1 MAGWQVGTGGVHA
14 VAATNATA
22 YGLFI
27 CDDTDAGNSTA
38 ITLDAMGIFDGD
50 DLQGDAVVLQFYRN
64 NVATSST
71 QAGGLVLE
79 INFKNDGSVADGA
92 ISRAAT
98 GGSDSVPL
106 ITCGLKTSGTT
117 INEALAAIEKALT
130 EAVAQGDISNISV
143 DNTGTTLLIY
153 NLQQGSAA
161 TDILAINDKQ
171 TAVDQFRAT
180 GVQPASTSTG
190 ATNISL
196 ANSGAGG
203 TVGAAAA
210 TTAISNGSLAAI
222 FYCAKGSLTLHG
234 NLAAASAGAGAEK
247 TLAGSLVENVADKL
261 EFRMKIFDESDA
273 QVDDIV
279 FNFKR
284 NSSKYIRNVFNTNP
298 QLTNSDTIEA
308 ADLKTY
314 WLGESFVDHLDTNV
328 DLDAADGAAFGILLP
343 LGIDDTAEKNW
354 GYHRYAAREAKS
366 GWVFSDRDTNEQK
379 LFRFKS
385 MHVGEEIQRNY
396 LIAIEQITAPQNSSV
411 NAYGSFTVCIKDV
424 AGNTVERYTG
434 CDLNPASP
442 NYVAARI
449 GDQYQEWSDIR

>member
-1 MAGWQVGTGGVHA
+1 M
-14 VAATNATA
+14 
-22 YGLFI
+22 
-27 CDDTDAGNSTA
+27 
-38 ITLDAMGIFDGD
+38 
-50 DLQGDAVVLQFYRN
+50 
-64 NVATSST
+64 
-71 QAGGLVLE
+71 E
-79 INFKNDGSVADGA
+79 
-92 ISRAAT
+92 
-98 GGSDSVPL
+98 
-106 ITCGLKTSGTT
+106 
-117 INEALAAIEKALT
+117 
-130 EAVAQGDISNISV
+130 
-143 DNTGTTLLIY
+143 
-153 NLQQGSAA
+153 
-161 TDILAINDKQ
+161 
-171 TAVDQFRAT
+171 
-180 GVQPASTSTG
+180 
-190 ATNISL
+190 
-196 ANSGAGG
+196 
-203 TVGAAAA
+203 TV
-210 TTAISNGSLAAI
+210 S
-222 FYCAKGSLTLHG
+222 
-234 NLAAASAGAGAEK
+234 GAGAEK

-273 QVDDIV
+273 QVDDTV

-354 GYHRYAAREAKS
+354 GYQRYAAREAKS

-396 LIAIEQITAPQNSSV
+396 LIAIEQITAPQNPSV

-424 AGNTVERYTG
+424 AGNTVDGYTG

-442 NYVAARI
+442 NYVAASI
-449 GDQYQEWSDIR
+449 GDQYQEWSDTDKRYRTYGDFQNQSNIFYIEMAETVSNGGGQGFN